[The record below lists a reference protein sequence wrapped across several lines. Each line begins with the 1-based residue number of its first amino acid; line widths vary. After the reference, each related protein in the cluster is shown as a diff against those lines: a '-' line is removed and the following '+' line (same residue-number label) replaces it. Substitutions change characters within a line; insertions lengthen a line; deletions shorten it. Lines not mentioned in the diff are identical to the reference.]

1 MVEDEFFHQLTSGA
15 LADKPSTDAAP
26 LAVTRDLR
34 PSTGAPTRRPPEREV
49 RRRAHGAARTVRP
62 GRRRRGSSSRW
73 SPSPPSRSSHA
84 GRRCGRHRAVGTGGP
99 RRRGAARGEPNGRPA
114 TDDARLTV
122 WWPGDHGS
130 RGRELRARWRPGA
143 SAVIEGRLTS
153 QAGVPIVGAR
163 IGVLA
168 ADAAAPE
175 QGSRTVGEVRTD
187 KRGRFTTAIALDR
200 GAARKA
206 LTFVYLARGRDR
218 VPAAT
223 SGARLAVTAAIS
235 AVATTRETRRGA
247 SIELAGRS
255 PRDATINMLVR
266 EPGRRRWRVTSVTH
280 ASPAGRWETAAYVP
294 SYGPRGTYR
303 LRART
308 AGDPT
313 RGFLPATSRPIA
325 IRVR

>member
-1 MVEDEFFHQLTSGA
+1 MVEDEFFHQLASGA

-26 LAVTRDLR
+26 RRQPVPAAA
-34 PSTGAPTRRPPEREV
+34 TGPLSRRAPEREV
-49 RRRAHGAARTVRP
+49 RRRGDGAARTIRP
-62 GRRRRGSSSRW
+62 GRRRRRIIVALVTVAAVALVTLVVGAGDSE
-73 SPSPPSRSSHA
+73 RSA
-84 GRRCGRHRAVGTGGP
+84 RAVP
-99 RRRGAARGEPNGRPA
+99 GAAERGEPNGRPA
-114 TDDARLTV
+114 TDHARLTV
-122 WWPGDHGS
+122 WWPGDDGS
-130 RGRELRARWRPGA
+130 RGRDLSARWRPGG

-153 QAGVPIVGAR
+153 QAGEPIVGAR

-168 ADAAAPE
+168 FDTAAPE

-187 KRGRFTTAIALDR
+187 ERGRITTAIALDR

-206 LTFVYLARGRDR
+206 LTFVYLARSRDR

-235 AVATTRETRRGA
+235 AAATTHETQRGA
-247 SIELAGRS
+247 TIELAGRS
-255 PRDATINMLVR
+255 PRDATISVLVR
-266 EPGRRRWRVTSVTH
+266 EPGRQRWHVTSVTR

-294 SYGPRGTYR
+294 SYGPRGTYQ

-308 AGDPT
+308 ASDAT
-313 RGFLPATSRPIA
+313 RGFLSATSRPID

>member
-1 MVEDEFFHQLTSGA
+1 M
-15 LADKPSTDAAP
+15 
-26 LAVTRDLR
+26 
-34 PSTGAPTRRPPEREV
+34 
-49 RRRAHGAARTVRP
+49 HGPAEP
-62 GRRRRGSSSRW
+62 
-73 SPSPPSRSSHA
+73 
-84 GRRCGRHRAVGTGGP
+84 
-99 RRRGAARGEPNGRPA
+99 RGEPNGRPA

-122 WWPGDHGS
+122 WWPGDDGS
-130 RGRELRARWRPGA
+130 RGRELSARWRPGA

-153 QAGVPIVGAR
+153 QAGEPIVGAR

-187 KRGRFTTAIALDR
+187 RRGRITTAIALDR

-206 LTFVYLARGRDR
+206 LTFVYLARSRDR

-235 AVATTRETRRGA
+235 AEATTHETQRGA
-247 SIELAGRS
+247 TIELAGRS
-255 PRDATINMLVR
+255 PRDATIKVLVR
-266 EPGRRRWRVTSVTH
+266 EPGRPRWHVTSVTR
-280 ASPAGRWETAAYVP
+280 ASPAGRWETAAHVP
-294 SYGPRGTYR
+294 TYARRGTYQ

-313 RGFLPATSRPIA
+313 RGFLPATSRPID